1 MANLLLV
8 EDDASVRQIVMLQLS
23 LVGYDV
29 RAAEDAGQA
38 RRMMEEKTPD
48 LAILDIM
55 LPGEDGFSLAE
66 TMMERA
72 VPVLFLTAKTAVS
85 DRVRGLR
92 MGAEDYMLKPF
103 EPEELLA
110 RVENILRRTRKA
122 RTHFVFGAL
131 VVDLPSRRVTKGERE
146 VALTALEF
154 DLLAMLVRR
163 SNVAL
168 SREALLSGVWG
179 YAYQGET
186 RTVDVHI
193 QRLRGKIGAEY
204 IETVYKYGYRFCG
217 EGEGKTMRKRIALCM
232 VALVLTLLGPGMAL
246 VVSRSFALTM
256 ERERARALGEE
267 AAIARA
273 LTLETAEG
281 NVGRSTAST
290 LQTRYGSKRIDDLFA
305 AKRRDDHGRSASDG
319 AETA

>member
-1 MANLLLV
+1 MAHLLLV
-8 EDDASVRQIVMLQLS
+8 EDDASVRQIVTLQLS

-29 RAAEDAGQA
+29 RAAEDAMQA
-38 RRMMEEKTPD
+38 RRMLEEKTPD

-55 LPGEDGFSLAE
+55 LPGEDGFSLAG
-66 TMMERA
+66 TMMEQA

-110 RVENILRRTRKA
+110 RVENILRRTKKEQTR
-122 RTHFVFGAL
+122 FVFGAL
-131 VVDLPSRRVTKGERE
+131 EVDLPSRRVTKDGRK

-154 DLLAMLVRR
+154 DLLAMLIRR

-193 QRLRGKIGAEY
+193 QRLRGKIGAAY

-217 EGEGKTMRKRIALCM
+217 GEGQA
-232 VALVLTLLGPGMAL
+232 
-246 VVSRSFALTM
+246 
-256 ERERARALGEE
+256 
-267 AAIARA
+267 
-273 LTLETAEG
+273 
-281 NVGRSTAST
+281 
-290 LQTRYGSKRIDDLFA
+290 
-305 AKRRDDHGRSASDG
+305 
-319 AETA
+319 

>member
-1 MANLLLV
+1 MAHLLLV
-8 EDDASVRQIVMLQLS
+8 EDDASVRQIVTLQLS

-29 RAAEDAGQA
+29 RAAEDAVQA
-38 RRMMEEKTPD
+38 RRMLEEKTPD

-55 LPGEDGFSLAE
+55 LPGEDGFSLAG
-66 TMMERA
+66 TMMEQA

-110 RVENILRRTRKA
+110 RVENILRRTKKEQTR
-122 RTHFVFGAL
+122 FVFGAL
-131 VVDLPSRRVTKGERE
+131 EVDLPSRRVTKDGRE

-163 SNVAL
+163 NNVAL

-193 QRLRGKIGAEY
+193 QRLRGKIGAAY

-217 EGEGKTMRKRIALCM
+217 GEGQA
-232 VALVLTLLGPGMAL
+232 
-246 VVSRSFALTM
+246 
-256 ERERARALGEE
+256 
-267 AAIARA
+267 
-273 LTLETAEG
+273 
-281 NVGRSTAST
+281 
-290 LQTRYGSKRIDDLFA
+290 
-305 AKRRDDHGRSASDG
+305 
-319 AETA
+319 

>member
-1 MANLLLV
+1 MAHLLLV
-8 EDDASVRQIVMLQLS
+8 EDDASVRQIVTLQLS

-29 RAAEDAGQA
+29 RAAEDAVQA
-38 RRMMEEKTPD
+38 RRMLEEKTPD

-55 LPGEDGFSLAE
+55 LPGEDGFSLAG
-66 TMMERA
+66 TMMEQA

-85 DRVRGLR
+85 DRVHGLR

-110 RVENILRRTRKA
+110 RVENILRRTKKEQTR
-122 RTHFVFGAL
+122 FVFGAL
-131 VVDLPSRRVTKGERE
+131 EVDLPSRRVTKDGRK

-193 QRLRGKIGAEY
+193 QRLRGKIGAAY

-217 EGEGKTMRKRIALCM
+217 GEGQA
-232 VALVLTLLGPGMAL
+232 
-246 VVSRSFALTM
+246 
-256 ERERARALGEE
+256 
-267 AAIARA
+267 
-273 LTLETAEG
+273 
-281 NVGRSTAST
+281 
-290 LQTRYGSKRIDDLFA
+290 
-305 AKRRDDHGRSASDG
+305 
-319 AETA
+319 

>member
-1 MANLLLV
+1 MAHLLLV
-8 EDDASVRQIVMLQLS
+8 EDDASVRQIVTLQLS

-29 RAAEDAGQA
+29 RAAEDAVQA
-38 RRMMEEKTPD
+38 RRMLEEKTPD

-55 LPGEDGFSLAE
+55 LPGEDGFSLAG
-66 TMMERA
+66 TMMEQA

-85 DRVRGLR
+85 VRVRGLR

-110 RVENILRRTRKA
+110 RVENILRRTKKEQTR
-122 RTHFVFGAL
+122 FVFGAL
-131 VVDLPSRRVTKGERE
+131 EVDLPSRRVTKDGRE

-193 QRLRGKIGAEY
+193 QRLRGKIGAAY

-217 EGEGKTMRKRIALCM
+217 GEGQA
-232 VALVLTLLGPGMAL
+232 
-246 VVSRSFALTM
+246 
-256 ERERARALGEE
+256 
-267 AAIARA
+267 
-273 LTLETAEG
+273 
-281 NVGRSTAST
+281 
-290 LQTRYGSKRIDDLFA
+290 
-305 AKRRDDHGRSASDG
+305 
-319 AETA
+319 

>member
-1 MANLLLV
+1 MAHLLLV
-8 EDDASVRQIVMLQLS
+8 EDDASVRQIVTLQLS

-29 RAAEDAGQA
+29 RAAEDAVQA
-38 RRMMEEKTPD
+38 RRMLEEKTPD

-55 LPGEDGFSLAE
+55 LPGEDGFSLAG
-66 TMMERA
+66 TMMEQA

-110 RVENILRRTRKA
+110 RVENILRRTKKEQTR
-122 RTHFVFGAL
+122 FVFGAL
-131 VVDLPSRRVTKGERE
+131 EVDLPSRRVTKDGRK

-193 QRLRGKIGAEY
+193 QRLRGKIGAAY

-217 EGEGKTMRKRIALCM
+217 GEGQA
-232 VALVLTLLGPGMAL
+232 
-246 VVSRSFALTM
+246 
-256 ERERARALGEE
+256 
-267 AAIARA
+267 
-273 LTLETAEG
+273 
-281 NVGRSTAST
+281 
-290 LQTRYGSKRIDDLFA
+290 
-305 AKRRDDHGRSASDG
+305 
-319 AETA
+319 